1 MYPVTS
7 VFADGRDQIGPPE
20 HTAGVPANRPRD
32 SFLPGQWENLQE
44 STLFDAKKNMVRTMV
59 SSLRFTL
66 SLNQKGKN
74 PEMNPNPT
82 YEINNLH

>member
-7 VFADGRDQIGPPE
+7 EFADGRDQIGPPE

-44 STLFDAKKNMVRTMV
+44 STLFDAKKTW
-59 SSLRFTL
+59 
-66 SLNQKGKN
+66 
-74 PEMNPNPT
+74 
-82 YEINNLH
+82 